1 MITRISKNGKMYEF
15 DTANNVMTEV
25 KPNTV
30 TPTGINNKVAPAK
43 PTNNKTEN
51 AAKSKPKTIYKA
63 DASGATTTT
72 VKNDKVVVE
81 EPKKEDQPTTN
92 TDLMVEVFHR
102 LSREFTL
109 GRTDALTISIFM
121 VNKIRAIYF
130 TNLFKPGGYDLEM
143 ITYMDKI
150 LFDPLVSVIS
160 RLISYSTI
168 DGIPKEIV
176 KQFITDALDTVEYQT
191 DRKAML
197 DIIDAFYEVF

>member
-15 DTANNVMTEV
+15 DTTNNVVTEI

-30 TPTGINNKVAPAK
+30 TPTEINNKVAPAK
-43 PTNNKTEN
+43 STKTKTEN
-51 AAKSKPKTIYKA
+51 IPKNKPKTIYKA
-63 DASGATTTT
+63 DASGSTTTPI
-72 VKNDKVVVE
+72 KDDKVVIE
-81 EPKKEDQPTTN
+81 QPKKEEQPIIN
-92 TDLMVEVFHR
+92 TSPMIEVLRR
-102 LSREFTL
+102 LSREVTL
-109 GRTDALTISIFM
+109 GRTDAFTVSIFL
-121 VNKIRAIYF
+121 VNKIRSIYF

-197 DIIDAFYEVF
+197 DIVDAFYEVF